1 MPEIRRRDELAE
13 KKGKPVNSDVANR
26 SGERDRW
33 PGDQD
38 GIQSTVPRP
47 APGGQSSR
55 SAGAAASGASLHRD
69 VPQGESTAER
79 LAAIRAARNPLLEAA
94 RPLLRALA
102 DLPDQLEKDGIDQLR
117 VLLEQEVRVFQKL
130 CDQISIRRDHMLG
143 ARYCLCTA
151 LDEAAMQT
159 VWGKGGETGVE
170 WNTNGLATLFHEDR
184 QGGTKV
190 YLLVGRLMSESQEHL
205 DLLELIYRILSLG
218 FEGRY
223 RYEADGRRK
232 HETVRQRIYNEIM
245 SQRGSLAVALSPH
258 WQSDVTGKRVSFFD
272 FPVWITLAVLSV
284 ILIGLFGYFKY
295 ELLNRSAE
303 VQKQIADIGR
313 MTPPPA
319 PPALHLKELLK
330 NEIAAGTV
338 SVDEDA
344 HHSSVTFRG
353 DSMFPPGAA
362 AVKTSMTPLVTKIAG
377 EIVKVPGKVTVLGYT
392 DNLPIKSRQFASNE
406 ALSEERATQIMQML
420 QTAGVPAARLEAVGR
435 GDADPIGDNA
445 TVQGRAQNRRVEIT
459 VAQ

>member
-1 MPEIRRRDELAE
+1 
-13 KKGKPVNSDVANR
+13 
-26 SGERDRW
+26 
-33 PGDQD
+33 
-38 GIQSTVPRP
+38 
-47 APGGQSSR
+47 
-55 SAGAAASGASLHRD
+55 

-117 VLLEQEVRVFQKL
+117 VLLEQEVRIFQKL

-344 HHSSVTFRG
+344 HHSSVTFHG

-362 AVKTSMTPLVTKIAG
+362 TVKTSMTPLVTKIAG

>member
-1 MPEIRRRDELAE
+1 M
-13 KKGKPVNSDVANR
+13 
-26 SGERDRW
+26 
-33 PGDQD
+33 
-38 GIQSTVPRP
+38 
-47 APGGQSSR
+47 
-55 SAGAAASGASLHRD
+55 
-69 VPQGESTAER
+69 PQGESTAER

>member
-1 MPEIRRRDELAE
+1 
-13 KKGKPVNSDVANR
+13 
-26 SGERDRW
+26 
-33 PGDQD
+33 
-38 GIQSTVPRP
+38 
-47 APGGQSSR
+47 
-55 SAGAAASGASLHRD
+55 

-117 VLLEQEVRVFQKL
+117 VLLEQEVRIFQKL

-377 EIVKVPGKVTVLGYT
+377 EIAKVPGKVTVLGYT

>member
-1 MPEIRRRDELAE
+1 
-13 KKGKPVNSDVANR
+13 
-26 SGERDRW
+26 
-33 PGDQD
+33 
-38 GIQSTVPRP
+38 
-47 APGGQSSR
+47 
-55 SAGAAASGASLHRD
+55 

-117 VLLEQEVRVFQKL
+117 VLLEQEVRIFQKL

>member
-1 MPEIRRRDELAE
+1 
-13 KKGKPVNSDVANR
+13 
-26 SGERDRW
+26 
-33 PGDQD
+33 
-38 GIQSTVPRP
+38 
-47 APGGQSSR
+47 
-55 SAGAAASGASLHRD
+55 

-117 VLLEQEVRVFQKL
+117 VLLEQEVRGFQKL

-319 PPALHLKELLK
+319 PPPALHLKELLK

-377 EIVKVPGKVTVLGYT
+377 EIAKVPGKVTVLGYT

>member
-1 MPEIRRRDELAE
+1 
-13 KKGKPVNSDVANR
+13 
-26 SGERDRW
+26 
-33 PGDQD
+33 
-38 GIQSTVPRP
+38 
-47 APGGQSSR
+47 
-55 SAGAAASGASLHRD
+55 

-117 VLLEQEVRVFQKL
+117 VLLEQEVRIFQKL

-205 DLLELIYRILSLG
+205 DLLDLIYRILSLG

-344 HHSSVTFRG
+344 HHSSVTFHG

-377 EIVKVPGKVTVLGYT
+377 EIAKVPGKVTVLGYT

>member
-1 MPEIRRRDELAE
+1 M
-13 KKGKPVNSDVANR
+13 NSDVANR

-38 GIQSTVPRP
+38 GIQTAVQRA
-47 APGGQSSR
+47 APGEQSSR

-69 VPQGESTAER
+69 VPQGESTTER

-159 VWGKGGETGVE
+159 GWGKGGETGVE

-258 WQSDVTGKRVSFFD
+258 WQSDVKDKRVSFFD
-272 FPVWITLAVLSV
+272 FPVWITLVVLSV

-303 VQKQIADIGR
+303 VQNR
-313 MTPPPA
+313 SPT
-319 PPALHLKELLK
+319 
-330 NEIAAGTV
+330 
-338 SVDEDA
+338 S
-344 HHSSVTFRG
+344 
-353 DSMFPPGAA
+353 GA
-362 AVKTSMTPLVTKIAG
+362 
-377 EIVKVPGKVTVLGYT
+377 
-392 DNLPIKSRQFASNE
+392 
-406 ALSEERATQIMQML
+406 
-420 QTAGVPAARLEAVGR
+420 
-435 GDADPIGDNA
+435 
-445 TVQGRAQNRRVEIT
+445 
-459 VAQ
+459 

>member
-1 MPEIRRRDELAE
+1 
-13 KKGKPVNSDVANR
+13 
-26 SGERDRW
+26 
-33 PGDQD
+33 
-38 GIQSTVPRP
+38 
-47 APGGQSSR
+47 
-55 SAGAAASGASLHRD
+55 

-117 VLLEQEVRVFQKL
+117 VLLEQEVRIFQKL

-258 WQSDVTGKRVSFFD
+258 WQSDVKDKRVSFFD
-272 FPVWITLAVLSV
+272 FPVWITLVVLSV

-338 SVDEDA
+338 SVDENA

>member
-1 MPEIRRRDELAE
+1 
-13 KKGKPVNSDVANR
+13 
-26 SGERDRW
+26 
-33 PGDQD
+33 
-38 GIQSTVPRP
+38 
-47 APGGQSSR
+47 
-55 SAGAAASGASLHRD
+55 

-117 VLLEQEVRVFQKL
+117 VLLEQEVRIFQKL

-319 PPALHLKELLK
+319 PPPALHLKELLK

-377 EIVKVPGKVTVLGYT
+377 EIAKVPGKVTVLGYT

>member
-1 MPEIRRRDELAE
+1 
-13 KKGKPVNSDVANR
+13 
-26 SGERDRW
+26 
-33 PGDQD
+33 
-38 GIQSTVPRP
+38 
-47 APGGQSSR
+47 
-55 SAGAAASGASLHRD
+55 

>member
-1 MPEIRRRDELAE
+1 
-13 KKGKPVNSDVANR
+13 
-26 SGERDRW
+26 
-33 PGDQD
+33 
-38 GIQSTVPRP
+38 
-47 APGGQSSR
+47 
-55 SAGAAASGASLHRD
+55 

-117 VLLEQEVRVFQKL
+117 VLLEQEVRIFQKL

-232 HETVRQRIYNEIM
+232 HETVRQRIYNEMM

-344 HHSSVTFRG
+344 HHSSVTFHG

>member
-1 MPEIRRRDELAE
+1 
-13 KKGKPVNSDVANR
+13 
-26 SGERDRW
+26 
-33 PGDQD
+33 
-38 GIQSTVPRP
+38 
-47 APGGQSSR
+47 
-55 SAGAAASGASLHRD
+55 

-117 VLLEQEVRVFQKL
+117 VLLEQEVRGFQKL

-344 HHSSVTFRG
+344 HHSSVTFHG

>member
-1 MPEIRRRDELAE
+1 
-13 KKGKPVNSDVANR
+13 
-26 SGERDRW
+26 
-33 PGDQD
+33 
-38 GIQSTVPRP
+38 
-47 APGGQSSR
+47 
-55 SAGAAASGASLHRD
+55 
-69 VPQGESTAER
+69 
-79 LAAIRAARNPLLEAA
+79 
-94 RPLLRALA
+94 LRALA
-102 DLPDQLEKDGIDQLR
+102 DLPDQLDKDGIDQLR
-117 VLLEQEVRVFQKL
+117 VLLEQEVRGFQKL

>member
-1 MPEIRRRDELAE
+1 M
-13 KKGKPVNSDVANR
+13 NSEAANR
-26 SGERDRW
+26 SGELDPW
-33 PGDQD
+33 SGDQG
-38 GIQSTVPRP
+38 GISAPVSRA
-47 APGGQSSR
+47 APGGASTR
-55 SAGAAASGASLHRD
+55 NAKAAAPAPSPDREI
-69 VPQGESTAER
+69 PPGESTAER

-102 DLPDQLEKDGIDQLR
+102 DLPVQLKQNETEQLR
-117 VLLEQEVRVFQKL
+117 ILLEQEVRMFQKL
-130 CDQISIRRDHMLG
+130 CDQIGIRRDHMLG

-159 VWGKGGETGVE
+159 VWGKGGQTGVE
-170 WNTNGLATLFHEDR
+170 WNTQGLATLFHEDR

-190 YLLVGRLMSESQEHL
+190 YLLIGRLMSDSHEHL

-232 HETVRQRIYNEIM
+232 HETVRQRLYNEIM
-245 SQRGSLAVALSPH
+245 TRRGSLAVALSPH
-258 WQSDVTGKRVSFFD
+258 WQSQVKGKRVSFFD
-272 FPVWITLAVLSV
+272 FPVWVTLAVLSV
-284 ILIGLFGYFKY
+284 VLIGLFGYFKY

-303 VQKQIADIGR
+303 VRKQIADIGR
-313 MTPPPA
+313 MTPPA
-319 PPALHLKELLK
+319 TRALHLKELLK

-362 AVKTSMTPLVTKIAG
+362 AVKTSMTPLITKIAG
-377 EIVKVPGKVTVLGYT
+377 EIAKVSGKVSVLGYT
-392 DNLPIKSRQFASNE
+392 DNVPIKSRQFASNA

-420 QTAGVPAARLEAVGR
+420 QTAGVPAVRLEAVGR
-435 GDADPIGDNA
+435 GDADPVGDNT